1 MAHPNVIS
9 LVPFG
14 ALLVMIALGPLCFAR
29 WWGRHYPEVCFGLG
43 AAVVV
48 YYVLGLRA
56 VGDVLL
62 RARDYVSFI
71 AVVGSLFVVSG
82 GIHIRVKGEATPLVN
97 TLFLAGGALLANLVG
112 TTGASMLLIRP
123 WIRMNRYRIT
133 GHHITFF
140 IFLVSNVGGFL
151 TPVGP
156 PLLMGY
162 LIGVPFWWVA
172 AHGWRVWL
180 TGTGILLAM
189 FYAVDARNY
198 RRAPKGVRESETR
211 HEEWQ
216 FEGLSNLIFLAVI
229 FGAVFLERP
238 FLLREVLMVAAA
250 AGSYLTTKKPVH
262 EANHFNF
269 APVQEVAILFAGIF
283 ATMIPAL
290 DWLSANAGRFGT
302 ATPAAFYWGS
312 GLLSGVLDNAPT
324 YLSFMSALHGV
335 AGARDTHLLLE
346 HHATFVLAIS
356 AGSVFFG
363 GATYLGNGPNL
374 MVKAIADDQQAHA
387 PDFVTYVVRHAVP
400 FLAPMLLIVWLIFFR
415 GS

>member
-1 MAHPNVIS
+1 
-9 LVPFG
+9 
-14 ALLVMIALGPLCFAR
+14 
-29 WWGRHYPEVCFGLG
+29 
-43 AAVVV
+43 
-48 YYVLGLRA
+48 
-56 VGDVLL
+56 
-62 RARDYVSFI
+62 
-71 AVVGSLFVVSG
+71 
-82 GIHIRVKGEATPLVN
+82 
-97 TLFLAGGALLANLVG
+97 
-112 TTGASMLLIRP
+112 
-123 WIRMNRYRIT
+123 
-133 GHHITFF
+133 
-140 IFLVSNVGGFL
+140 
-151 TPVGP
+151 
-156 PLLMGY
+156 
-162 LIGVPFWWVA
+162 
-172 AHGWRVWL
+172 
-180 TGTGILLAM
+180 M